1 MSSLQSNQV
10 AAMKWKGIFKFFLGV
25 SLAIALL
32 IGGGVAAALY
42 FFFQV
47 TSAPP
52 KPIFVNDKPSV
63 KAQVNST
70 PNTANSS
77 APTPQTTATSSTPTP
92 TPQALA
98 AGTYKA
104 RVTWA
109 DGLSVRSEPNLD
121 SERIAG
127 AAYNEEL
134 IVLEE
139 SADKS
144 WQRVRL
150 DNSQQEGWIKAGNTQ
165 RVEAQ

>member
-1 MSSLQSNQV
+1 MN
-10 AAMKWKGIFKFFLGV
+10 WKNIVKFLLGV
-25 SLAIALL
+25 SLAIAILV
-32 IGGGVAAALY
+32 GGGVAAALY

-52 KPIFVNDKPSV
+52 KPIFANDKASIKAEATSASNPVNAPASPKPQTATTTPS
-63 KAQVNST
+63 
-70 PNTANSS
+70 
-77 APTPQTTATSSTPTP
+77 PTPKSE
-92 TPQALA
+92 ALA
-98 AGTYKA
+98 AGTYRA

-134 IVLEE
+134 IVLGE
-139 SADKS
+139 SADKN

-150 DNSQQEGWIKAGNTQ
+150 ENSQQEGWIKTGNIE
-165 RVEAQ
+165 RVAAQ